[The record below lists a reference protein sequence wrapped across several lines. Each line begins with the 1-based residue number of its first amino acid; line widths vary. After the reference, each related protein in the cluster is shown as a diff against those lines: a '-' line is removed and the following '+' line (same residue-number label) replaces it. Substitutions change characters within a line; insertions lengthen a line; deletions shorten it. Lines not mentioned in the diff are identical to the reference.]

1 MVKAKVSR
9 QFEMSGTPLFLA
21 ARLAAATMLL
31 ALSGCGA
38 SQGSETET
46 GAADSV
52 PPAAGAPGSEFIKV
66 VNVETATVEAT
77 DFTTYVRLTGM
88 VEANSDVTVSA
99 EETGVLTRFFVAKGS
114 RVRAG
119 QALAKI
125 DDQVLAS
132 QVEETRAMASLA
144 AERYERQ
151 RQLWEDEQIGSEMAY
166 LQAKFDADAAAARLT
181 NLEARLARTTLRAPI
196 SGVFDQRFVDA
207 GEMVTFGLP
216 VLRVIDTDRLKIVG
230 GVPERFSAYVSP
242 GGAARV
248 TFDVFNG
255 QVFEGTIGYVGAAV
269 DEANRTF
276 PIEIVMA
283 NPGGVI
289 KPQMVANVEAAT
301 ATLEGVIVV
310 PQEALLRTENGYQVF
325 VATGEGDELV
335 AEPRVVRTGP
345 SFENRIVIEEGLSAG
360 DRLIVVGHQLVDPGD
375 HVRVV
380 DPVGSEG

>member
-1 MVKAKVSR
+1 VVKAKVSR

-125 DDQVLAS
+125 DDQVLA
-132 QVEETRAMASLA
+132 TGGR
-144 AERYERQ
+144 
-151 RQLWEDEQIGSEMAY
+151 
-166 LQAKFDADAAAARLT
+166 
-181 NLEARLARTTLRAPI
+181 TLRAPAPAV
-196 SGVFDQRFVDA
+196 GGRA
-207 GEMVTFGLP
+207 
-216 VLRVIDTDRLKIVG
+216 DRLRN
-230 GVPERFSAYVSP
+230 GVPAGQVRRRCGCGEADEP
-242 GGAARV
+242 GGPTGTNDAARP
-248 TFDVFNG
+248 D
-255 QVFEGTIGYVGAAV
+255 I
-269 DEANRTF
+269 R
-276 PIEIVMA
+276 
-283 NPGGVI
+283 
-289 KPQMVANVEAAT
+289 
-301 ATLEGVIVV
+301 
-310 PQEALLRTENGYQVF
+310 
-325 VATGEGDELV
+325 
-335 AEPRVVRTGP
+335 RV
-345 SFENRIVIEEGLSAG
+345 
-360 DRLIVVGHQLVDPGD
+360 
-375 HVRVV
+375 
-380 DPVGSEG
+380 